1 MSNEHCPTCGRTF
14 ANRLALGV
22 HQGRGRACHDPEA
35 ARRRARDRE
44 ARYRSRHRPKRR
56 EQDRRA
62 RHRLLARR
70 PDYFRVWRQAHAA
83 TERARRLRWRLT
95 HHDLLRE
102 QWRRRAQRRRVE
114 VVPLP
119 PSHAHHALFDRA
131 WEVLHRIGIRRD
143 DHLGSIHDPR
153 WEDACSEAVLAIL
166 EGRDPEAAARAV
178 LATERRLSVLSVRI
192 ADLERLPAGV

>member
-1 MSNEHCPTCGRTF
+1 MTRT
-14 ANRLALGV
+14 
-22 HQGRGRACHDPEA
+22 
-35 ARRRARDRE
+35 RRAAGPGT
-44 ARYRSRHRPKRR
+44 ARPAIAPATRPAAASRIARPGI
-56 EQDRRA
+56 A
-62 RHRLLARR
+62 CSPRR

-95 HHDLLRE
+95 HPDLLRE

-131 WEVLHRIGIRRD
+131 WEVLHRLGVRRD
-143 DHLGSIHDPR
+143 DHLASIHDPR

-166 EGRDPEAAARAV
+166 EGRDPEAAARRV
-178 LATERRLSVLSVRI
+178 LATERRLSILSVRI
-192 ADLERLPAGV
+192 DDLERLPAGA